1 MLTIIVACAE
11 NRAIGKG
18 NTIPWFAPEDL
29 AMFKGETVGGAIIMG
44 RNTWDSLPRKP
55 LPSRE
60 NIVVSSTMQGDFI
73 CPDFQSALQLA
84 KDKRYSRTY
93 AIGGASIYKEALK
106 IADRLLITNVDIT
119 VPDADTFFPEFA
131 AEDWVHISS
140 MDLRAEA
147 PACVLNEYIR
157 RR

>member
-29 AMFKGETVGGAIIMG
+29 ALFKAETLGGAIIMG

-60 NIVVSSTMQGDFI
+60 NIVVSSTMEGDFI
-73 CPDFQSALQLA
+73 CPDFQSALQFA

-119 VPDADTFFPEFA
+119 VPDADTFFPEFDA
-131 AEDWVHISS
+131 AEWIHNSS
-140 MDLRAEA
+140 MPLRSEA
-147 PACVLNEYIR
+147 PACVLNEYLR